1 MYVFLASIITFL
13 LSFVMGNPS
22 GLQGQ
27 NMRAIFIY
35 RIGIDPFWRYQ
46 TLYSASCEIEHRQ
59 RLFPLP
65 PWFRLHSYF
74 LSLFEESGLPENCRL
89 LSQSLAL
96 EVVARVLL
104 QNALGTRTQG
114 EYKILS
120 QAESLRTSS
129 LQSNPS
135 LMLAWIS
142 KIRVCWHPYWI
153 QYCQ

>member
-1 MYVFLASIITFL
+1 MYVFLASVITFL

-35 RIGIDPFWRYQ
+35 GIGIDPFWRYQ

-135 LMLAWIS
+135 LMFAWIS
-142 KIRVCWHPYWI
+142 KIRDCWHLYWI